1 MQDVDLR
8 HWRHVNRVK
17 QEALAEMIGV
27 SRVAVSKWE
36 SGQSRPS
43 KAAAL
48 LLADIMG
55 GVHNGKLAAEAIFLA
70 PQQQIKA
77 LFRGRSMELVGVS
90 AGFSFAWPEMLDL
103 IGKKMRQHLVGEA
116 QSYADGGDLLRE
128 AAAGELLM
136 VSGVS
141 NRFVNVGSVPDTDAR
156 LRWHSIIRHLDGEL
170 VHELIY
176 EPCDPTTPCGFER
189 FVRRSDI
196 TLNAN
201 LSQPVL

>member
-1 MQDVDLR
+1 MQGLAIR

-17 QEALAEMIGV
+17 QEALAEMLGV

-36 SGQSRPS
+36 GGKSYPS
-43 KAAAL
+43 KAVAL
-48 LLADIMG
+48 RLADVMG
-55 GVHNGKLAAEAIFLA
+55 GVHNGKLKAEAMFLA

-77 LFRGRSMELVGVS
+77 LFRGRSMQLVGVS
-90 AGFSFAWPEMLDL
+90 AGFSMVWPEMTAFM
-103 IGKKMRQHLVGEA
+103 GENMRKHLTGEA

-141 NRFVNVGSVPDTDAR
+141 NRLVNLGDMPDEAIR
-156 LRWHSIIRHLDGEL
+156 LRWHAIIRHFDGEL

-176 EPCDPTTPCGFER
+176 EPCDPKIPTGFER
-189 FVRRSDI
+189 FVRRSDA
-196 TLNAN
+196 TLDKN
-201 LSQPVL
+201 

>member
-1 MQDVDLR
+1 MQDLDIR

-17 QEALAEMIGV
+17 QEALAEMLGV

-48 LLADIMG
+48 RLADIMG
-55 GVHNGKLAAEAIFLA
+55 GIHNGQLAAEAMFLA

-77 LFRGRSMELVGVS
+77 LFRGKSMQLVGVS
-90 AGFSFAWPEMLDL
+90 AGFSAAWPEMFTLVGD
-103 IGKKMRQHLVGEA
+103 KMRKHLTGEA
-116 QSYADGGDLLRE
+116 QLYADGSDLLRE
-128 AAAGELLM
+128 ATAGELLM

-141 NRFVNVGSVPDTDAR
+141 NRFVNIGDVPDDTVR
-156 LRWHSIIRHLDGEL
+156 LRWHAIIRHIDGEL

-176 EPCDPTTPCGFER
+176 EPCDPATPTGFER
-189 FVRRSDI
+189 LVRRSDI
-196 TLNAN
+196 TLNTN
-201 LSQPVL
+201 